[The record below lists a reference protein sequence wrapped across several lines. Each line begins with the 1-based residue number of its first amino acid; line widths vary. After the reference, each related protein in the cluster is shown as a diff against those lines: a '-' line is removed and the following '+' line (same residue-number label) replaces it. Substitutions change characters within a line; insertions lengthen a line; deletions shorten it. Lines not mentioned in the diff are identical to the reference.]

1 MENKKETRHN
11 RAMQGPSHRDA
22 KRHKWDDPGPHQP
35 KEEGC
40 LHFITFQSLQ
50 LPRPSY
56 IRLLVEKTLGD
67 GTK

>member
-1 MENKKETRHN
+1 MEKKKETRHN
-11 RAMQGPSHRDA
+11 RALQGPSHRDA

-56 IRLLVEKTLGD
+56 I
-67 GTK
+67 